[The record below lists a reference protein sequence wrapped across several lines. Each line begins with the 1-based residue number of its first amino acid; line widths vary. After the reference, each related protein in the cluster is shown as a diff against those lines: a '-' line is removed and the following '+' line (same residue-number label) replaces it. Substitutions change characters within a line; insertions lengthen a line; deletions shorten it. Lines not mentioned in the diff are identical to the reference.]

1 MLPAIKAAVGDRMTV
16 MFDSGIRR
24 GSDVLVA
31 LCLGAEFVFL
41 GRPTLYAA
49 AVGGKAGVSHAIDIL
64 RAEIDMTMGQAGVS
78 DLGQLGPERI
88 YRDPAEDRLNDRGTG

>member
-1 MLPAIKAAVGDRMTV
+1 

-24 GSDVLVA
+24 GSDVLTA

-49 AVGGKAGVSHAIDIL
+49 AVGGTAGVAHAIDIL
-64 RAEIDMTMGQAGVS
+64 RVEIDMTMGQAGVS
-78 DLGQLGPERI
+78 ELAELGPERI
-88 YRDPAEDRLNDRGTG
+88 WRDSAEDRLSNRRAG